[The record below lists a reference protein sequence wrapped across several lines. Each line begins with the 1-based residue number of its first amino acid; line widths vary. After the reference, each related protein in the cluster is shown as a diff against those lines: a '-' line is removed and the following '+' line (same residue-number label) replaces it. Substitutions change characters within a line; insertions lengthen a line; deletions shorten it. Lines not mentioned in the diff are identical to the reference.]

1 MGEWG
6 QNPKANNDIVED
18 GIDPLEEDT
27 EELADES

>member
-6 QNPKANNDIVED
+6 HNPKANNDIVED